1 MSEAVSPRPYHA
13 LKHRDFRLLGL
24 ATLVSIVGTQMQNVS
39 IDWHIYLLTH
49 SPLALGF
56 VGLVRVLPIIA
67 FSLWGGVVADRH
79 DRKRVMFAA
88 QTVMA
93 TCALL
98 LAVAT
103 LLHRETVWLIY
114 LLTAAASAA
123 TAFDNPAR
131 QALIPRLVPP
141 ESLPGALSLNLT
153 FFHVAMIAGPAAS
166 GLVIA
171 ATSRMGGGGTRGL
184 SLIYFG
190 NAISFG
196 AVLAALFLI
205 RTSGKVRAAGTAPVG
220 MRQALADGLRFVFR
234 TPIMV
239 STMALDFFATLFSG
253 AMSLL
258 PIVSDQILHVGP
270 AGYGWLRSAP
280 AIGALA
286 GSLFTALHALPRR
299 QGPIFLWAVAAY
311 GAATVVYGLSRS
323 YLLTFAALAAAGLAD
338 LVSTVIRQTLRQVIT
353 PDALRGRMTSVNMIF
368 FMGGPQLGEMEAG
381 LVASLF
387 RTAAIG
393 AAFSIV
399 SGGLATILVVAIVA
413 AAAPAVR
420 RYSIDEHLG
429 RDSAAPGG

>member
-1 MSEAVSPRPYHA
+1 MSAARPYHA
-13 LKHRDFRLLGL
+13 LRHRDFRLLGF
-24 ATLVSIVGTQMQNVS
+24 ATLVSIVGTQMQNVG

-88 QTVMA
+88 QVVMA
-93 TCALL
+93 SCALL

-131 QALIPRLVPP
+131 QALIPRLVP
-141 ESLPGALSLNLT
+141 SQDLPGALSLNLT

-171 ATSRMGGGGTRGL
+171 VTSRLGEGGTRGL

-190 NAISFG
+190 NAVSFG
-196 AVLAALFLI
+196 AVLAALLLI
-205 RTSGKVRAAGTAPVG
+205 RTSGKVKAAGTAPVG

-286 GSLFTALHALPRR
+286 GSLFTAVHALPKR

-311 GAATVVYGLSRS
+311 GAATIVYGMSRS
-323 YLLTFAALAAAGLAD
+323 YVLTFAALAAAGLAD

-353 PDALRGRMTSVNMIF
+353 PDDLRGRMTSVNMIF

-381 LVASLF
+381 VVASLF

-393 AAFSIV
+393 AVFSIV
-399 SGGLATILVVAIVA
+399 SGGIATIVVVGIVA
-413 AAAPAVR
+413 AVAPAVR
-420 RYSIDEHLG
+420 RYSIDEHL
-429 RDSAAPGG
+429 RPDAAVPGG

>member
-1 MSEAVSPRPYHA
+1 
-13 LKHRDFRLLGL
+13 
-24 ATLVSIVGTQMQNVS
+24 
-39 IDWHIYLLTH
+39 
-49 SPLALGF
+49 
-56 VGLVRVLPIIA
+56 
-67 FSLWGGVVADRH
+67 
-79 DRKRVMFAA
+79 
-88 QTVMA
+88 
-93 TCALL
+93 
-98 LAVAT
+98 VAT

-131 QALIPRLVPP
+131 QALIPRLVP
-141 ESLPGALSLNLT
+141 SQDLPGALSLNLT

-171 ATSRMGGGGTRGL
+171 VTSRLGEGGTRGL

-190 NAISFG
+190 NAVSFG
-196 AVLAALFLI
+196 AVLAALLLI
-205 RTSGKVRAAGTAPVG
+205 RTSGKVKAAGTAAVG

-286 GSLFTALHALPRR
+286 GSLFTAVHALPKR

-311 GAATVVYGLSRS
+311 GAATIVYGMSRS
-323 YLLTFAALAAAGLAD
+323 YVLTFAALAAAGLAD

-353 PDALRGRMTSVNMIF
+353 PDDLRGRMTSVNMIF

-381 LVASLF
+381 VVASLF

-393 AAFSIV
+393 AVFSIV
-399 SGGLATILVVAIVA
+399 SGGLATIVVVGIVA
-413 AAAPAVR
+413 AVAPAVR
-420 RYSIDEHLG
+420 RYSIEEHL
-429 RDSAAPGG
+429 RPDAAVPGG

>member
-1 MSEAVSPRPYHA
+1 MSSAPRPYRA

-24 ATLVSIVGTQMQNVS
+24 ATLISIVGTQMQNVGV
-39 IDWHIYLLTH
+39 DWHIYVLTH

-56 VGLVRVLPIIA
+56 VGLVRVVPIIA
-67 FSLWGGVVADRH
+67 LSLWGGVIADRH
-79 DRKRVMFAA
+79 DRKRVIFAA
-88 QTVMA
+88 QSVMA
-93 TCALL
+93 AAALL

-103 LLHRETVWLIY
+103 FLHRETLWLIY
-114 LLTAAASAA
+114 LLTALASAA

-131 QALIPRLVPP
+131 QALIPRLVP
-141 ESLPGALSLNLT
+141 SRDLPGALSLNLT

-171 ATSRMGGGGTRGL
+171 STSRWSGGGTRGL
-184 SLIYFG
+184 SLIYLG
-190 NAISFG
+190 NAVSFG
-196 AVLAALFLI
+196 AVLVALFLI
-205 RTSGKVRAAGTAPVG
+205 RASGVPGSRSAAPPS
-220 MRQALADGLRFVFR
+220 MRRALADGLRFVFR

-286 GSLFTALHALPRR
+286 GSLFTAVHALPRR

-311 GAATVVYGLSRS
+311 GAATIVYGLSRS
-323 YLLTFAALAAAGLAD
+323 FPLTFAALAAAGLAD

-353 PDALRGRMTSVNMIF
+353 PDDLRGRMTSVNMIF
-368 FMGGPQLGEMEAG
+368 FMGGPQLGEAEAG
-381 LVASLF
+381 FVASLF
-387 RTAAIG
+387 RSTAFG

-399 SGGLATILVVAIVA
+399 SGGAATILVVAAVA
-413 AAAPAVR
+413 ALAPIVR
-420 RYSIDEHLG
+420 AYDLDRHLP
-429 RDSAAPGG
+429 A